1 MFNINLMS
9 KPDDKKFLHYSLAFY
24 QREKELLNIANRAKL
39 GFDQLNSPSKES
51 ALKPKTIENFLKF
64 NAKNKAYQKE
74 LL

>member
-24 QREKELLNIANRAKL
+24 QKEKELLNIANRAKL